1 MVLPIIPLP
10 IEFVKGTLPN
20 IVMLYKEM
28 SDVLHGVS
36 FQIVFF
42 ESVAVTKLSPNMIST
57 GPRGILGLVK
67 IIFGGQ
73 IIEQFLN

>member
-1 MVLPIIPLP
+1 MDIGGKNGLVSENKVLYLKSAL
-10 IEFVKGTLPN
+10 VH
-20 IVMLYKEM
+20 
-28 SDVLHGVS
+28 SVS
-36 FQIVFF
+36 FRIVFF